1 MTRPIYTTDRY
12 GHRRGPLSLVW
23 EASCDPISDDYTP
36 EDMSAAELWREWR
49 RRYPGEVKEVHWF
62 VHGDD
67 GVFEAAPG
75 FELGLHGFVDSYA
88 WPHYA
93 NGTPARWADLPV
105 VDKLWR
111 PGRADKG
118 GFIQEHTGWKPSP
131 LQRTMDA
138 ALLDR
143 LTP

>member
-1 MTRPIYTTDRY
+1 MKSPIYTDRCGY
-12 GHRRGPLSLVW
+12 RRGPLSLYW
-23 EASCDPISDDYTP
+23 EVSCDPISDDYTL
-36 EDMSAAELWREWR
+36 EEASAADLWREWR
-49 RRYPGEVKEVHWF
+49 RRYPGDVKQIHWF
-62 VHGDD
+62 VQSDD

-75 FELGLHGFVDSYA
+75 SEMGSRGFVSFYA

-93 NGTPARWADLPV
+93 NGTLARWTDLPV

-111 PGRADKG
+111 PGRLDKG

-131 LQRTMDA
+131 LQSVMDA

-143 LTP
+143 LTQ